1 MKTAKNPPVW
11 LRAMAHFGWKSRH
24 LVVILFVG
32 AGTYAFVESRAEWS
46 AMHRWN
52 RAVGDMSLVLISL
65 SLAMGPLARLWPW
78 FRPLI
83 PWRRETGIHGVV
95 LGAIHTLI
103 ILDGWIEWNL
113 IRVFGYELHPLTG
126 LYVMLQHGF
135 GFANVIGILALVY
148 GAVLSLVSNDWS
160 QRLLGGSVWKFL
172 QQSAYV
178 LWTLI
183 VLHTAYFM
191 YLHFQDFHRSIPDPN
206 WAQIPFAILVV
217 AVALLQFA
225 AFLKTWWEKR
235 GPGRRKVMKAG
246 GAETGFLPRAVNIDS

>member
-1 MKTAKNPPVW
+1 MKTAKNPPAW
-11 LRAMAHFGWKSRH
+11 LRAFAHFGWKSRH

-32 AGTYAFVESRAEWS
+32 VGTYAFVESRAEWS

-65 SLAMGPLARLWPW
+65 ALAIGPLARLWSW

-126 LYVMLQHGF
+126 LYIMLQHGF

-148 GAVLSLVSNDWS
+148 GVVLSLASNDWS
-160 QRLLGGSVWKFL
+160 QRLLGGPVWKFL

-178 LWTLI
+178 LWALI
-183 VLHTAYFM
+183 VLHTAYFI
-191 YLHFQDFHRSIPDPN
+191 YLHFQDFHRPVPNPN
-206 WAQIPFAILVV
+206 WAQIPFAILVA

-235 GPGRRKVMKAG
+235 GPGRRKVMNAG
-246 GAETGFLPRAVNIDS
+246 VAETGLMPRAVKIDS